1 MAKRRL
7 PGLNP
12 LGQRLTIGGGQLYTV
27 VGVVGD
33 VRQLSLS
40 LSETD
45 AVYINAGQWRFA
57 DNTMSIVVRAKTDA
71 AALAPAIREAIQSV
85 DRNQPVVRLAT
96 MQDLLSA
103 SAVERRFALIL
114 FETFAVTA
122 LLLAAAGMYGVLS
135 GSVAERTREIGV
147 RAALGATRGDIL
159 SLVLRQGITLTGW
172 GVVIGLVG
180 AVATSRVIV
189 SLLFTVSP
197 LDPITFGGVV
207 LLLVVTGL
215 VACTAPALRA
225 IQVDP
230 ARTLR
235 AE

>member
-1 MAKRRL
+1 
-7 PGLNP
+7 
-12 LGQRLTIGGGQLYTV
+12 
-27 VGVVGD
+27 
-33 VRQLSLS
+33 
-40 LSETD
+40 
-45 AVYINAGQWRFA
+45 
-57 DNTMSIVVRAKTDA
+57 
-71 AALAPAIREAIQSV
+71 
-85 DRNQPVVRLAT
+85 
-96 MQDLLSA
+96 
-103 SAVERRFALIL
+103 
-114 FETFAVTA
+114 
-122 LLLAAAGMYGVLS
+122 
-135 GSVAERTREIGV
+135 
-147 RAALGATRGDIL
+147 
-159 SLVLRQGITLTGW
+159 VLRQGITLTGW

-215 VACTAPALRA
+215 VACAVPALRA